1 MFNISESLADL
12 ILPKNPILARSE
24 CKSICSHASG
34 SQAMDTFNEL
44 ALFSGLFQLC
54 HCGGGWHWMCNYCR
68 QDQLHPVQHNM
79 EEDNIVTQCSAIQH
93 KGMLCNASTLIKTE
107 CAVTWRNPRKHP
119 TQQHN
124 NTTAG
129 LYNCSATL

>member
-1 MFNISESLADL
+1 MITQVSIENEPSHFTIA
-12 ILPKNPILARSE
+12 PTLARSE
-24 CKSICSHASG
+24 CKSICSPASG

-54 HCGGGWHWMCNYCR
+54 HCGGGRHWMCNYCR
-68 QDQLHPVQHNM
+68 QDQLHPVQHNTA
-79 EEDNIVTQCSAIQH
+79 EDNIVIVTQCSAIQH

-107 CAVTWRNPRKHP
+107 WAVTRRNPRKHP

-124 NTTAG
+124 NTVAG
-129 LYNCSATL
+129 LTA